1 MKTHKMIRNILRWGI
16 RANYKPP
23 IIVANL
29 SKFGNLDKPGM
40 WTKTQFVFLD
50 KAK

>member
-1 MKTHKMIRNILRWGI
+1 MITTRKHIKWYEI
-16 RANYKPP
+16 YYVEVFEP
-23 IIVANL
+23 IIVANF